1 MPGLENTHL
10 KVFWKKSLKVCLGGG
25 SVSCSTTSNFG
36 FAVSLDKLMSQKVSL
51 CKLHFLPS
59 NWLPSTYP
67 VATPKPALW
76 GHQASM
82 KECFAIANRVLLF
95 AKLIFRQWKGAAT
108 GQPDPMPAWQRV
120 QAGPGREAVVCQSKH
135 WRETPTSQLPW
146 VQPAHP
152 IWRHPLC
159 KALEGSQLILL
170 MHATRANSTAGFAK
184 TCEHTFY
191 LPKTN
196 AGQNKGLP
204 IHLLLSGFPYLT
216 AIPSSVLTA
225 LCTWGSDQLPHCL
238 TSEACS
244 YLCFCICCLWY
255 QLPHS
260 LIPSIFLGVETSLLS
275 FPLSLL
281 CSSQFFTPVST
292 WELLSSALTCSQS
305 PLPVVLLVLAA
316 LPCSVTHIPPT
327 SLQFSHQAMPSVLMV
342 SIGNLMAFSPSHPS
356 AF

>member
-159 KALEGSQLILL
+159 KPLKALNYRFSCMLPEPTALL
-170 MHATRANSTAGFAK
+170 A
-184 TCEHTFY
+184 
-191 LPKTN
+191 LPKLVNILSTYQRRMQDKTKASPSICFSQGFHTSLQSLLVSSQPSVHEVLTN
-196 AGQNKGLP
+196 
-204 IHLLLSGFPYLT
+204 YLT
-216 AIPSSVLTA
+216 VLPLRHAVIFASAFVAFDISCPIASYHQSFLELRQAFSLFLSLSFAPASFSLQFLPENCSSVLSPA
-225 LCTWGSDQLPHCL
+225 L
-238 TSEACS
+238 
-244 YLCFCICCLWY
+244 
-255 QLPHS
+255 
-260 LIPSIFLGVETSLLS
+260 
-275 FPLSLL
+275 
-281 CSSQFFTPVST
+281 
-292 WELLSSALTCSQS
+292 S
-305 PLPVVLLVLAA
+305 PLFLLYFLSWQLCLVLW
-316 LPCSVTHIPPT
+316 PT
-327 SLQFSHQAMPSVLMV
+327 SLPHPFS
-342 SIGNLMAFSPSHPS
+342 S
-356 AF
+356 AIRPCPVYWWCL